1 MKLAVSR
8 ASKLALLAATLA
20 GLGLTACP
28 KTSANVSMAEEP
40 GAANSAVAPEQEGSK
55 VDAPP
60 SAESGAIEC
69 NRPEQFGPVIVTES
83 QYLERHG
90 ARATKFSELA
100 TSKEQPAEVCG
111 IEAQVNYL
119 LDLRCDDGTNP
130 YANFDAAHGSRVGNV
145 GPGGRCDSI
154 IDLYAVPCPEG
165 NYEVFIDAYI
175 CPPG

>member
-1 MKLAVSR
+1 MKLAASF
-8 ASKLALLAATLA
+8 ASKLLLSTATLV
-20 GLGLTACP
+20 GLTACP

-40 GAANSAVAPEQEGSK
+40 GGANSAVAPEQEGAE

-60 SAESGAIEC
+60 ATEPSTLEC
-69 NRPEQFGPVIVTES
+69 NRPEQFGPVVVSES
-83 QYLERHG
+83 QYLERVG

-119 LDLRCDDGTNP
+119 LDLRCDDGSNP

-145 GPGGRCDSI
+145 GPGGRCESI
-154 IDLYAVPCPEG
+154 IDLYAVSCPEG
-165 NYEVFIDAYI
+165 QYEVFIDAYI